1 MQRERKGEKAKG
13 LEKNIFLSSLMRK
26 SNCFA
31 DHITTG
37 ARARPRAPKSSQAHV
52 FPHSRF

>member
-26 SNCFA
+26 SNFFA